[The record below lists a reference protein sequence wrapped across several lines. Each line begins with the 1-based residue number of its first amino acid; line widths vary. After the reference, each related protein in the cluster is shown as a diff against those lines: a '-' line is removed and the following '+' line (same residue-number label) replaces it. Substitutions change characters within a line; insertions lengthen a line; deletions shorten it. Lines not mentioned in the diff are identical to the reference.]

1 MTEFNDTPTAHASE
15 GVAGLPSA
23 SPTAGGLLRQ
33 ARENA
38 GMHLGMLSVSLKVPV
53 RNLMALEADQYALL
67 SGPVFVRALANS
79 VCRHLKIDSSA
90 ILALL
95 PPASNR
101 LEPMNP
107 GLGSSQTDSFV
118 VLWRQHVMANR
129 KFLIL
134 ALAMVILI
142 SLVSWLPSWPIASIQ
157 SVLRVTAVTPAI
169 EPFLSSVTLVPSEP
183 AVSTAT
189 KVDLPEPSKETAS
202 VTGEPVEQASQEI
215 DLMIKGKSD
224 AWVEVKNSTG
234 ALIFNQLVKKGET
247 HRIKGELILSVVVG
261 NAEGVELQ
269 VRGKAF
275 DLTPF
280 IRGPV
285 ARFEVK

>member
-1 MTEFNDTPTAHASE
+1 MTEFNDTPRSYASE
-15 GVAGLPSA
+15 SVASFPSTT
-23 SPTAGGLLRQ
+23 PTAGELLRQ
-33 ARENA
+33 ARESA

-53 RNLMALEADQYALL
+53 RNLIALESDQYAML
-67 SGPVFVRALANS
+67 SGPVFVRALASS

-107 GLGSSQTDSFV
+107 GLETSQRESFV
-118 VLWRQHVMANR
+118 ALWRQHVLANQ
-129 KFLIL
+129 KSLIL

-142 SLVSWLPSWPIASIQ
+142 SLVIWLPTWPIASIQ
-157 SVLRVTAVTPAI
+157 SVLPVTAVTPAI

-183 AVSTAT
+183 AFLPAT
-189 KVDLPEPSKETAS
+189 KIDVPEPSKETAS
-202 VTGEPVEQASQEI
+202 VTGVPVKQVDQEI
-215 DLMIKGKSD
+215 DLLIKGKSN
-224 AWVEVKNSTG
+224 AWVEVKNNTG
-234 ALIFNQLVKKGET
+234 ALVFNQLVKKGET
-247 HRIKGELILSVVVG
+247 HHIQSELVLSVVVG
-261 NAEGVELQ
+261 NADGVEIQ

-275 DLTPF
+275 DLEPF
-280 IRGPV
+280 NRGAV

>member
-1 MTEFNDTPTAHASE
+1 MTEFNDAPTTPPSE

-23 SPTAGGLLRQ
+23 TPTAGGLLRQ

-53 RNLMALEADQYALL
+53 RNLMALEADQHALL

-95 PPASNR
+95 PPASKR
-101 LEPMNP
+101 LEPMHP
-107 GLGSSQTDSFV
+107 SLGSSQTDSFV
-118 VLWRQHVMANR
+118 ALWRQYVMANR

-134 ALAMVILI
+134 ALAIMILI
-142 SLVSWLPSWPIASIQ
+142 SMVSWLPSWPIASIQ
-157 SVLRVTAVTPAI
+157 SVLPVTAVTPAI

-183 AVSTAT
+183 ADSTAT
-189 KVDLPEPSKETAS
+189 KVDFPEPPKEIAS
-202 VTGEPVEQASQEI
+202 VTGMTVKQANQKI

-234 ALIFNQLVKKGET
+234 ALVFNQLVKTGQT
-247 HRIKGELILSVVVG
+247 HRIQSELVLSVVVG
-261 NAEGVELQ
+261 NAEGVEIQ
-269 VRGKAF
+269 VRGKVF
-275 DLTPF
+275 DLAPF
-280 IRGPV
+280 NRGAV

>member
-1 MTEFNDTPTAHASE
+1 MTEFNDTPRSYASE
-15 GVAGLPSA
+15 SVASFPSTT
-23 SPTAGGLLRQ
+23 PTAGELLRQ
-33 ARENA
+33 ARESA

-53 RNLMALEADQYALL
+53 RNLMALESDQYALL
-67 SGPVFVRALANS
+67 SGPVFVRALASS

-107 GLGSSQTDSFV
+107 GLETSQRESFV
-118 VLWRQHVMANR
+118 ALWRQHVLANQ
-129 KFLIL
+129 KSLIL

-142 SLVSWLPSWPIASIQ
+142 SLVIWLPTWPIASIQ
-157 SVLRVTAVTPAI
+157 SVLPVTAVTPAI

-183 AVSTAT
+183 AFLPAT
-189 KVDLPEPSKETAS
+189 KIDVPEPSKETAS
-202 VTGEPVEQASQEI
+202 VTGVPVKQVDQEI
-215 DLMIKGKSD
+215 DLLIKGKSN
-224 AWVEVKNSTG
+224 AWVEVKNNTG
-234 ALIFNQLVKKGET
+234 ALVFNQLVKKGET
-247 HRIKGELILSVVVG
+247 HHIQSELVLSVVVG
-261 NAEGVELQ
+261 NADGVEIQ

-275 DLTPF
+275 DLAPF
-280 IRGPV
+280 NRGAV

>member
-1 MTEFNDTPTAHASE
+1 MTEFNDTPRSYASE
-15 GVAGLPSA
+15 GAA
-23 SPTAGGLLRQ
+23 SFQSTKPTAGELLRQ
-33 ARENA
+33 ARESA

-53 RNLMALEADQYALL
+53 RNLMALESDQYALL

-107 GLGSSQTDSFV
+107 GLETSQRESFV
-118 VLWRQHVMANR
+118 ALWRQYVWTNR
-129 KFLIL
+129 KSLIL

-142 SLVSWLPSWPIASIQ
+142 SLVSWLPSWPSASVQ
-157 SVLRVTAVTPAI
+157 SVLPVTAVKPAI
-169 EPFLSSVTLVPSEP
+169 EQFLSSVTLVPSEP
-183 AVSTAT
+183 AFLPET
-189 KVDLPEPSKETAS
+189 KIDVPEPSKETAS
-202 VTGEPVEQASQEI
+202 VTGVPVKQAGQEI
-215 DLMIKGKSD
+215 DLVIKGKSN
-224 AWVEVKNSTG
+224 AWVEVKNSSG
-234 ALIFNQLVKKGET
+234 ALVFNQLVKTGET
-247 HRIKGELILSVVVG
+247 HHIQSELVLSVVVG
-261 NAEGVELQ
+261 NAEGVEIQ

-275 DLTPF
+275 DLAPF
-280 IRGPV
+280 NRGAV

>member
-1 MTEFNDTPTAHASE
+1 MTEFNDIQTSSALK
-15 GVAGLPSA
+15 GVASSA
-23 SPTAGGLLRQ
+23 SSTPTAGGLLRQ

-38 GMHLGMLSVSLKVPV
+38 GMHLGMLSVALKVPV
-53 RNLMALEADQYALL
+53 RNLIALEADHYALL

-107 GLGSSQTDSFV
+107 GLESSQTESFLA
-118 VLWRQHVMANR
+118 LWRRHISMNR

-134 ALAMVILI
+134 ALAMIILI
-142 SLVSWLPSWPIASIQ
+142 SLVSWLPTLPST
-157 SVLRVTAVTPAI
+157 SVQAVLPVTVVTPALD
-169 EPFLSSVTLVPSEP
+169 PAPPSVALVPVEP
-183 AVSTAT
+183 AALPAT
-189 KVDLPEPSKETAS
+189 TLDLPMPPKVSAS
-202 VTGEPVEQASQEI
+202 VTALPIKQGNQEI
-215 DLMIKGKSD
+215 DLMIKGKSN
-224 AWVEVKNSTG
+224 AWVEIKNSTG
-234 ALIFNQLVKKGET
+234 ALVFNQLVKTGET
-247 HRIKGELILSVVVG
+247 HHIKSDLVLNVVVG
-261 NAEGVELQ
+261 YAEGVEIQ

-280 IRGPV
+280 NRGSV

>member
-1 MTEFNDTPTAHASE
+1 MTEFNDTPTSHVSE

-23 SPTAGGLLRQ
+23 TPTAGGLLRQ

-101 LEPMNP
+101 LEPMNQ
-107 GLGSSQTDSFV
+107 GLGSGQTDSFLA
-118 VLWRQHVMANR
+118 LWGQHVLANR

-134 ALAMVILI
+134 ALTMVILI

-183 AVSTAT
+183 AFLPET
-189 KVDLPEPSKETAS
+189 KIDVPEPSKETAS
-202 VTGEPVEQASQEI
+202 VTGVPVKQAGQEI
-215 DLMIKGKSD
+215 DLVIKGKSN
-224 AWVEVKNSTG
+224 AWVEVKNSSG
-234 ALIFNQLVKKGET
+234 ALVFNQLVKTGET
-247 HRIKGELILSVVVG
+247 HHIQSELVLSVVVG
-261 NAEGVELQ
+261 NAEGVEIQ

-275 DLTPF
+275 DLAPF
-280 IRGPV
+280 NRGAV

>member
-1 MTEFNDTPTAHASE
+1 MTEFNDTPSSHASE
-15 GVAGLPSA
+15 GVASLPSA
-23 SPTAGGLLRQ
+23 TPTAGGLLRQ

-79 VCRHLKIDSSA
+79 VCRYLKIDSSA

-101 LEPMNP
+101 LEPINQ
-107 GLGSSQTDSFV
+107 GLGSGQTDSFFA
-118 VLWRQHVMANR
+118 LWRQLVLANR

-134 ALAMVILI
+134 ALTIIILI

-157 SVLRVTAVTPAI
+157 SVVPVTAETPAN

-183 AVSTAT
+183 AVAT
-189 KVDLPEPSKETAS
+189 PTKADLPEPTTETATLTN
-202 VTGEPVEQASQEI
+202 VPVEQAIQEI

-224 AWVEVKNSTG
+224 AWVEVKNNTG
-234 ALIFNQLVKKGET
+234 ALVFNQLVKKGET
-247 HRIKGELILSVVVG
+247 HRIKSELILSVVLG
-261 NAEGVELQ
+261 NAEGVEIQ
-269 VRGKAF
+269 VRGKIF
-275 DLTPF
+275 DLAPF

>member
-1 MTEFNDTPTAHASE
+1 MTEFNDTPRSYASE
-15 GVAGLPSA
+15 SVASSPSTT
-23 SPTAGGLLRQ
+23 PTAGELLRQ
-33 ARENA
+33 ARESA

-53 RNLMALEADQYALL
+53 RNLMALESDQYALL
-67 SGPVFVRALANS
+67 SGPVFVRALASS

-107 GLGSSQTDSFV
+107 GLETSQRESFV
-118 VLWRQHVMANR
+118 ALWRQHVLANQ
-129 KFLIL
+129 KSLIL

-142 SLVSWLPSWPIASIQ
+142 SLVIWLPTWPIASIQ
-157 SVLRVTAVTPAI
+157 SVLPVTAVRPAI

-183 AVSTAT
+183 AFLPAT
-189 KVDLPEPSKETAS
+189 KIDVPEPSKETAS
-202 VTGEPVEQASQEI
+202 VTGVPVKQVDQEI
-215 DLMIKGKSD
+215 DLLIKGKSN
-224 AWVEVKNSTG
+224 AWVEVKNNTG
-234 ALIFNQLVKKGET
+234 ALVFNQLVKKGET
-247 HRIKGELILSVVVG
+247 HHIQSELVLSVVVG
-261 NAEGVELQ
+261 NADGVEIQ

-275 DLTPF
+275 DLAPF
-280 IRGPV
+280 NRGAV

>member
-1 MTEFNDTPTAHASE
+1 MTEFNDTPRSYASE
-15 GVAGLPSA
+15 SVASFPSTT
-23 SPTAGGLLRQ
+23 PTAGELLRQ
-33 ARENA
+33 ARESA

-53 RNLMALEADQYALL
+53 RNLIALESDQYAML
-67 SGPVFVRALANS
+67 SGPVFVRALASS

-107 GLGSSQTDSFV
+107 GLETSQRESFV
-118 VLWRQHVMANR
+118 ALWRQHVLANQ
-129 KFLIL
+129 KSLIL

-142 SLVSWLPSWPIASIQ
+142 SLVIWLPTWPIASIQ
-157 SVLRVTAVTPAI
+157 SVLPVTAVTPAI

-183 AVSTAT
+183 AFLPAT
-189 KVDLPEPSKETAS
+189 KIDVPEPSKETAS
-202 VTGEPVEQASQEI
+202 VTGVPVKQVDQEI
-215 DLMIKGKSD
+215 DLMIKGKSN
-224 AWVEVKNSTG
+224 AWVEVKNNTG
-234 ALIFNQLVKKGET
+234 ALVFNQLVKKGET
-247 HRIKGELILSVVVG
+247 HHIQSELVLSVVVG
-261 NAEGVELQ
+261 NADGVEIQ

-275 DLTPF
+275 DLEPF
-280 IRGPV
+280 NRGAV

>member
-1 MTEFNDTPTAHASE
+1 MTEFNDTPRSYASE
-15 GVAGLPSA
+15 SVASFPSTT
-23 SPTAGGLLRQ
+23 PTAGELLRQ
-33 ARENA
+33 ARESA

-53 RNLMALEADQYALL
+53 RNLMALESDQYALL
-67 SGPVFVRALANS
+67 SGPVFVRALASS

-107 GLGSSQTDSFV
+107 GLETSQRESFV
-118 VLWRQHVMANR
+118 ALWRQHVLANQ
-129 KFLIL
+129 KSLIL

-142 SLVSWLPSWPIASIQ
+142 SLVIWLPTWPIASIQ
-157 SVLRVTAVTPAI
+157 SVLPVTAVTPAI

-183 AVSTAT
+183 AFLPAT
-189 KVDLPEPSKETAS
+189 KIDVPEPSKETAS
-202 VTGEPVEQASQEI
+202 VTGVPVKQVDQEI
-215 DLMIKGKSD
+215 DLLIKGKSN
-224 AWVEVKNSTG
+224 AWVEVKNNTG
-234 ALIFNQLVKKGET
+234 ALVFNQLVKKGET
-247 HRIKGELILSVVVG
+247 HHIQSELVLSVVVG
-261 NAEGVELQ
+261 NADGVEIQ

-275 DLTPF
+275 DLEPF
-280 IRGPV
+280 NRGAV

>member
-1 MTEFNDTPTAHASE
+1 MTEFNDAPTTPHSE

-23 SPTAGGLLRQ
+23 TPTAGGLLRQ

-53 RNLMALEADQYALL
+53 RNLMALEADQHALL

-95 PPASNR
+95 PPASKR
-101 LEPMNP
+101 LEPMHP
-107 GLGSSQTDSFV
+107 SLGSSQTDSFV
-118 VLWRQHVMANR
+118 ALWRQYVMANR

-134 ALAMVILI
+134 ALAIMILI
-142 SLVSWLPSWPIASIQ
+142 SMVSWLPSWPIASIQ
-157 SVLRVTAVTPAI
+157 SVLPVTAVTPAI

-183 AVSTAT
+183 ADSTAT
-189 KVDLPEPSKETAS
+189 KVDFPEPPKEIAS
-202 VTGEPVEQASQEI
+202 VTGMTVKQANQKI

-234 ALIFNQLVKKGET
+234 ALVFNQLVKTGQT
-247 HRIKGELILSVVVG
+247 HRIQSELVLSVVVG
-261 NAEGVELQ
+261 NAEGVEIQ
-269 VRGKAF
+269 VRGKVF
-275 DLTPF
+275 DLAPF
-280 IRGPV
+280 NRGAV